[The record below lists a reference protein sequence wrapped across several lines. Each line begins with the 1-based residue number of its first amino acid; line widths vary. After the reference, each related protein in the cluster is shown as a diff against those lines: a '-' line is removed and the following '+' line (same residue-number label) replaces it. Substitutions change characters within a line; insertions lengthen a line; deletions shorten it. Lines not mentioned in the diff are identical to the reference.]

1 MAIQGLAFAQ
11 ADLLPVYGSSE
22 LIIGSSHDADQ
33 VFKHFPTGFRPFAV
47 ASAAVTPII
56 LTLRLG
62 SLGAALHG
70 KRVVITI
77 NPPEFYRPRL
87 EQPSYNA
94 NFSRVQAMALTFS
107 RQIPYA
113 LRQAAARRMLQYP
126 ATIADDPILRWGL
139 EALADKSPIGTVRYA
154 AVLPLGLLQSA
165 VLGLCDHWQF
175 VAFVHRHPELHRSE
189 SVVPARIDWPSLE
202 AVAASDAAKRGR
214 NNPFGLDAGYWL
226 ANAYRLQHPIDARS
240 AQKPLPVIALMAN
253 GLRHEPRSLEWQDFA
268 LLLDIVRALGG
279 QPLVVSVPFPG
290 PFYDYWGMTADER
303 ARYYAQVR
311 AITARDG
318 VPLVDF
324 AEHDSDRDFICD
336 AQEHLT
342 DKGWVQY
349 RRSVRRLLSRRPGA
363 RSAAPDAC
371 PRAGVVPRLSMPVLP
386 GRLARWSRAVA
397 DGWRSLSLHTRGLL
411 LGVYYVGVLIAL
423 WLMYGT
429 NPPSPPP
436 FIYQG
441 F

>member
-1 MAIQGLAFAQ
+1 M
-11 ADLLPVYGSSE
+11 
-22 LIIGSSHDADQ
+22 
-33 VFKHFPTGFRPFAV
+33 
-47 ASAAVTPII
+47 
-56 LTLRLG
+56 TLRLG

-77 NPPEFYRPRL
+77 SPPEFYRPRL

-202 AVAASDAAKRGR
+202 AVAASDAANRGR

-240 AQKPLPVIALMAN
+240 AQKPLPVISLMAN

-279 QPLVVSVPFPG
+279 QPLVVSAPFHG

-311 AITARDG
+311 AITSRDR

-324 AEHDSDRDFICD
+324 AEHDSDRDFVRD

-349 RRSVRRLLSRRPGA
+349 DEVFDAFFHGAPVPGA
-363 RSAAPDAC
+363 RPPTPVPAPAF
-371 PRAGVVPRLSMPVLP
+371 
-386 GRLARWSRAVA
+386 
-397 DGWRSLSLHTRGLL
+397 
-411 LGVYYVGVLIAL
+411 
-423 WLMYGT
+423 
-429 NPPSPPP
+429 SPD
-436 FIYQG
+436 
-441 F
+441 

>member
-1 MAIQGLAFAQ
+1 VNAAARPFFRVAAEAPHLSAAGAALSVMACCLVAIQLYACKLEQRYVRTLASATTLWPEKSRAIAIQRWAFAQ

-22 LIIGSSHDADQ
+22 LIIGSTHDADQ
-33 VFKHFPTGFRPFAV
+33 IFKYYPTGFRPFAV
-47 ASAAVTPII
+47 ASPAATPII
-56 LTLRLG
+56 MTLRLG

-77 NPPEFYRPRL
+77 SPPEFYRPRL

-94 NFSRVQAMALTFS
+94 NFSRVQATALTFN

-113 LRQAAARRMLQYP
+113 LRQAAARRMVQYP

-139 EALADKSPIGTVRYA
+139 EALADGSPLGPVRYA
-154 AVLPLGLLQSA
+154 AVLPLGMLQRA

-175 VAFVHRHPELHRSE
+175 VVFVHRHPE
-189 SVVPARIDWPSLE
+189 ARN
-202 AVAASDAAKRGR
+202 AANRGR
-214 NNPFGLDAGYWL
+214 NNPFGLDANYWR
-226 ANAYRLQHPIDARS
+226 ANAPRLQHPIDARS
-240 AQKPLPVIALMAN
+240 ARMPLQVISLMAN

-279 QPLVVSVPFPG
+279 QPLVVSAPFPG
-290 PFYDYWGMTADER
+290 PFYDYWRMTADKR

-311 AITARDG
+311 AITSRER

-324 AEHDSDRDFICD
+324 AEHDRDRGFIRD

-349 RRSVRRLLSRRPGA
+349 DEVFDAFFHGAPVPGA
-363 RSAAPDAC
+363 RPPTRVPAPA
-371 PRAGVVPRLSMPVLP
+371 S
-386 GRLARWSRAVA
+386 
-397 DGWRSLSLHTRGLL
+397 
-411 LGVYYVGVLIAL
+411 
-423 WLMYGT
+423 
-429 NPPSPPP
+429 SPD
-436 FIYQG
+436 
-441 F
+441 